1 MTNNKV
7 NKQNNNIIMDNM
19 ANETNKPSAW
29 DDFINW
35 YKGFDGAKAARIR
48 QRNKEN
54 MEKALNELHLKSL

>member
-7 NKQNNNIIMDNM
+7 NKQNNKIIMNEI
-19 ANETNKPSAW
+19 ANEENEPNAW

-54 MEKALNELHLKSL
+54 LEKALNGLHLKSL

>member
-7 NKQNNNIIMDNM
+7 NKQNNNIIMDKM
-19 ANETNKPSAW
+19 ANETNEPSSW

-35 YKGFDGAKAARIR
+35 YKGFDAAKAARIR

>member
-7 NKQNNNIIMDNM
+7 NKQNNNIIMDNI
-19 ANETNKPSAW
+19 ANDAKEPSAW

-35 YKGFDGAKAARIR
+35 YKGFDGANAARIR
-48 QRNKEN
+48 QCNKEN